1 MSPQGQSPGARAWR
15 RFWRSK
21 VAITGCVLLTAV
33 VFLSL
38 AAPWIAPHGP
48 NAQNWFRRLEG
59 PSREYP
65 FGTDEFGRCV
75 FSRVLYGGRVSLLSG
90 LLPVLF
96 GATIGTTLGIW
107 SGYAGGRVDSVIMR
121 SMDVLLS
128 LPSIF
133 LALAIVGTLGPGW
146 RNAVLAVSVV
156 SIPAYVRIV
165 RSKTL
170 SLREMEYVEAARAIG
185 AGELRILRRYIL
197 PNTLS
202 PIIVQ
207 SSLSIGFA
215 ILSLAGLSFLVLG
228 VQPPTSDWGEMLSS
242 GRRFLPN
249 SWWLQVFPWLFIMFV
264 VLGANLLGD
273 GLRDALDPK
282 RRSVERSA

>member
-1 MSPQGQSPGARAWR
+1 MNAKGQSPGTRAWR
-15 RFWRSK
+15 RFWHSK
-21 VAITGCVLLTAV
+21 VAITGFVLLAV
-33 VFLSL
+33 VLFLSL
-38 AAPWIAPHGP
+38 AAPWIAPHEP

-59 PSREYP
+59 PSMEYP

-75 FSRVLYGGRVSLLSG
+75 LSRVLYGGRVSLLSG

-96 GATIGTTLGIW
+96 GASIGTTLGVW
-107 SGYAGGRVDSVIMR
+107 SGYAGGKVDSLIMR

-156 SIPAYVRIV
+156 SIPAYARIV

-185 AGELRILRRYIL
+185 ASEVRILRRYIL
-197 PNTLS
+197 PNTMS

-215 ILSLAGLSFLVLG
+215 ILSLAGLSFLGLG

-242 GRRFLPN
+242 GRRFLPD
-249 SWWLQVFPWLFIMFV
+249 SWWLQVFPGLFIMFV
-264 VLGANLLGD
+264 VLGANLMGD

-282 RRSVERSA
+282 GRPTG